1 MVGGFHWWGCLYIP
15 EYLRSLNTWER
26 KLKATELKFLE
37 SRSFCPAIFS
47 LWLKKKKMHFFQR
60 LALLRTWLKAL
71 LINMEY
77 DLWTFTTGIFHVSI
91 IFYSLAISIW
101 LDPATG
107 PWRENRQLKRPWVPS
122 YAPVLLNS
130 KQKYLKL
137 VWHHQLKTGLDQH
150 PPQQES
156 AVFYSTWWLSSYVY
170 DAAKNK
176 GGCPLPQGGV
186 EKFLIVVKRISQTLG
201 FLWESPCGG
210 HWFLLSSGYLMS
222 WWD

>member
-1 MVGGFHWWGCLYIP
+1 MLWKESSRLQ
-15 EYLRSLNTWER
+15 SSN
-26 KLKATELKFLE
+26 FL
-37 SRSFCPAIFS
+37 SHDLSFLPFFPS
-47 LWLKKKKMHFFQR
+47 DLKKTNAFFQR

-77 DLWTFTTGIFHVSI
+77 DLQTFTTGIFHVSS
-91 IFYSLAISIW
+91 IFYSLAILIW

-137 VWHHQLKTGLDQH
+137 VWHHQLKTGLDQPSKGISCILQH
-150 PPQQES
+150 LM
-156 AVFYSTWWLSSYVY
+156 ALK
-170 DAAKNK
+170 DAAENK
-176 GGCPLPQGGV
+176 GGCPLPQGEA
-186 EKFLIVVKRISQTLG
+186 EKILIVVKRISQTLG
-201 FLWESPCGG
+201 FLWESHCGG
-210 HWFLLSSGYLMS
+210 HWFLLSIGYLMS